1 MAVLMSIESSALL
14 DEIIYSEEIKTVFQP
29 IISLENGK
37 VLGYEALSR
46 GPEGTDLERPDKLF
60 EAAERYNRVWEIE
73 YLCRKK
79 AVENAAM
86 NRMQG
91 LLFINVDPKVM
102 YNEKFRRGFTK
113 DIISKYNMNPENI
126 IFEITEKTCIE
137 DYKAFKSVIDN
148 YTGQG
153 YKIAIDDTGAGYS
166 GLRMIAETSPQFIK
180 LDMELIRDIDKK
192 DINKALVKALKE
204 FCVSCNMDIIAE
216 GIETYDE
223 MRTLI
228 ELGVRY
234 GQGFLIQRPSESLN
248 VFDER
253 AIAFINEYND
263 EIRSRNYFSTAEVP
277 IGKLIESRISVSSN
291 MINKEVDK
299 VFREDTSILGIPVV
313 NNGEV
318 KGLVMRNVFYSALST
333 TYGNAI
339 FMNRPVELLMEKSP
353 MIVDYNTPVSY
364 VSNLAVKR
372 KSENLYDCIIISEG
386 NRYKGLITI
395 KELLEYIT
403 EKNVEMAKNSN
414 PLTGLPGNM
423 LIEDRLDKVIKDPG
437 NNYVLYFDLDNFKAY
452 NDIYGFEN
460 GDKVLKM
467 TGELLEQTFNR
478 LGRGNSFLG
487 HIGGDD
493 FIAIVEIE
501 DPVPLL
507 DDIIKMFDARVKQ
520 HYTNRDAN
528 RGYFISYDRKGEI
541 DMFPLTTISISA
553 VPMAK
558 KRFSDTEDLARHM
571 SYLKRKCKKTI
582 GSCYCI
588 DNENDDQEY

>member
-1 MAVLMSIESSALL
+1 MAVLVSIELSALL
-14 DEIIYSEEIKTVFQP
+14 DEIIYSEDIRTVFQP
-29 IISLENGK
+29 IVSLENGN

-46 GPEGTDLERPDKLF
+46 GPEGTELERPDKLF
-60 EAAERYNRVWEIE
+60 EAAEKYNRVWEIE

-79 AVENAAM
+79 AVENAAL
-86 NRMQG
+86 NNIGG

-113 DIISKYNMNPENI
+113 DIISKYNMDPEKI

-180 LDMELIRDIDKK
+180 LDMELIRDIDTKE
-192 DINKALVKALKE
+192 INKALVKALKE

-216 GIETYDE
+216 GIETYE
-223 MRTLI
+223 ELKALI

-234 GQGFLIQRPSESLN
+234 GQGFLIQKPSAALTALRHEVL
-248 VFDER
+248 D
-253 AIAFINEYND
+253 FIVEYNH
-263 EIRSRNYFSTAEVP
+263 EIRTNNYFSTAEVP
-277 IGKLIESRISVSSN
+277 IGKLIENKIS
-291 MINKEVDK
+291 INTSMVNREVDK
-299 VFREDTSILGIPVV
+299 IFREDTAILGIPVV
-313 NNGEV
+313 NKGEI

-339 FMNRPVELLMEKSP
+339 FMNRPVELLMEKNP
-353 MIVDYNTPVSY
+353 MVVDYSTPVSY

-372 KSENLYDCIIISEG
+372 KSENIYDCIIISEG
-386 NRYKGLITI
+386 NKYHGLITI

-403 EKNVEMAKNSN
+403 DKNVEMARNSN

-423 LIEDRLDKVIKDPG
+423 LIEDKLNKVIKAPG
-437 NNYVLYFDLDNFKAY
+437 NKHVLYFDLDNFKAF

-467 TGELLEQTFNR
+467 TGELLEQTIGR
-478 LGRGNSFLG
+478 LGKEKSFLG

-501 DPVPLL
+501 DPLPILE
-507 DDIIKMFDARVKQ
+507 DIIKLFDARVKS
-520 HYTNRDAN
+520 YYSEKDAN

-541 DMFPLTTISISA
+541 DMFPLTTMSISV

-558 KRFSDTEDLARHM
+558 KNFTDSEELSRHM
-571 SYLKRKCKKTI
+571 SYLKRKCKQCI
-582 GSCYCI
+582 GSCYYI
-588 DNENDDQEY
+588 DNDNEV